1 MQQVP
6 KLEQRSRFPLF
17 YELCQAN
24 RNFYITGKCLTEDE
38 GCDTEIL
45 RWTEIEKKEHYKY

>member
-24 RNFYITGKCLTEDE
+24 RNIYITGKCLTEDE